1 MRRNVFQ
8 HVGSFSSWTI
18 NVANSRIILPLS
30 NFHDLPPRRSSTQ
43 RKRISLYGNIYTES
57 TLDTIDV
64 ETRMMTKFEGSS
76 AELYMSTPRASA
88 FPVFLC
94 FPFHVSPRN
103 TAMCNVSP
111 YKSMRDT
118 WMWHLP
124 TYFESFRC
132 SPFNETTQL
141 FARAYFWTS
150 EAVDSMMIVQFFGVS
165 LCKTRNLEIL
175 PLFLKIFSSSFFL
188 MLQLEC

>member
-1 MRRNVFQ
+1 M
-8 HVGSFSSWTI
+8 
-18 NVANSRIILPLS
+18 
-30 NFHDLPPRRSSTQ
+30 HDLPPRRSSN
-43 RKRISLYGNIYTES
+43 IAEALYGNIYTES

-64 ETRMMTKFEGSS
+64 ETRMMTKFEENLT
-76 AELYMSTPRASA
+76 ELYMSTPRVSA

-94 FPFHVSPRN
+94 FPFHVSLWN
-103 TAMCNVSP
+103 TVMCNVSP

-141 FARAYFWTS
+141 FARAYSWTPELRLLIRWWS
-150 EAVDSMMIVQFFGVS
+150 FSSPVFSSVKRKIYLGIF
-165 LCKTRNLEIL
+165 
-175 PLFLKIFSSSFFL
+175 PLFLKIFLLFSFF
-188 MLQLEC
+188 CYSWNVKVTKR